1 MKMWFTRKLLFV
13 PLFLSSFC
21 LLFFPSQIGV
31 TLFATSLVAF
41 LSIWI
46 CYVFAKQ
53 VLAFEEGSELARK
66 IAEAVKEGSTGF
78 LRVQVKTIT
87 RFSFVCAFVIFFAY
101 LSRNPPRDSSISSF
115 QMALITV
122 FCFLTGAAC
131 SAAVGYLGMCMSV
144 RANSRVAFCAGKSY
158 ELGLNICLRSG
169 AVTALLVVA
178 LCLLGIVFLFS
189 VLYLVLPITY
199 DRIPFLLVGY
209 GFGAS
214 FVALFAQLGGGIYT
228 KAADVGADI
237 IGKIERDIP
246 EDDPRNPA
254 TIADLVGDN
263 VGDCAGRGS
272 DLFES
277 IAAEIISAM
286 ILGAVLAQRTNVT
299 SGMGFILFPLG
310 LHASDLIV
318 STIGILS
325 IRTRRISNSYP
336 DVESQ
341 QSKSSVNE
349 HESPFSTLFRGYKIS
364 IALAAI
370 CIIVLARLFLHSP
383 DAPHA
388 WWHFALCGMIGLL
401 CAVAF
406 IKITEY
412 YTDSQY
418 EPVRLIAEAST
429 SGHGTNV
436 IVGLSVGMISVGLFC
451 IIICVALVVTYRLG
465 QESGLI
471 DRVSNAPTGG
481 VFGTAIATMGMLSTA
496 VYILAMD
503 MFGPIA
509 DNAGG
514 IVEMSG
520 MHGASREVTDK
531 LDSVGNTTKAITKV
545 SYLYLLLIT

>member
-263 VGDCAGRGS
+263 VGDCAVS
-272 DLFES
+272 F
-277 IAAEIISAM
+277 
-286 ILGAVLAQRTNVT
+286 LG
-299 SGMGFILFPLG
+299 FF
-310 LHASDLIV
+310 
-318 STIGILS
+318 
-325 IRTRRISNSYP
+325 
-336 DVESQ
+336 
-341 QSKSSVNE
+341 KSS
-349 HESPFSTLFRGYKIS
+349 
-364 IALAAI
+364 
-370 CIIVLARLFLHSP
+370 
-383 DAPHA
+383 
-388 WWHFALCGMIGLL
+388 
-401 CAVAF
+401 
-406 IKITEY
+406 
-412 YTDSQY
+412 
-418 EPVRLIAEAST
+418 
-429 SGHGTNV
+429 
-436 IVGLSVGMISVGLFC
+436 
-451 IIICVALVVTYRLG
+451 
-465 QESGLI
+465 I
-471 DRVSNAPTGG
+471 DC
-481 VFGTAIATMGMLSTA
+481 
-496 VYILAMD
+496 Y
-503 MFGPIA
+503 
-509 DNAGG
+509 
-514 IVEMSG
+514 
-520 MHGASREVTDK
+520 
-531 LDSVGNTTKAITKV
+531 
-545 SYLYLLLIT
+545 